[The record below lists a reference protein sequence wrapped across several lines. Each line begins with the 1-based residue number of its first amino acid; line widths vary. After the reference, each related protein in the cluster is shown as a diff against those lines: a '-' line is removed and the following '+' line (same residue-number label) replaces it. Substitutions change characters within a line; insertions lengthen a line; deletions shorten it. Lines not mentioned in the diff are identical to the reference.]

1 MAGYSK
7 SGQMTGPFRHF
18 DMKGSVLTGNSIK
31 VKRDAEGSPLPQLL
45 GVSSFDGSK
54 LTTLERNNILVQV
67 LTLTQL
73 STYSAMTNYFFCIPG
88 NSVFFRFH
96 KTKVSFHYKVFH
108 L

>member
-1 MAGYSK
+1 MVATFNTVVGVAGYSK

-73 STYSAMTNYFFCIPG
+73 STYCSDDQLYPLH
-88 NSVFFRFH
+88 SW
-96 KTKVSFHYKVFH
+96 
-108 L
+108 